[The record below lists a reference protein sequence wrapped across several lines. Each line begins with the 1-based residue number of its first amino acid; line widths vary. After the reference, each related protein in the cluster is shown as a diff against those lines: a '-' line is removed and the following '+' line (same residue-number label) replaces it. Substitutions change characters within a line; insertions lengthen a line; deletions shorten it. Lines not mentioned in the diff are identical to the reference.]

1 MFILALFEVLG
12 LKKSEGD
19 HSLFKHSVYV
29 TKMCF
34 ALYVGGVF
42 IQNLFYLNSFQLQGK
57 L

>member
-12 LKKSEGD
+12 LKKNEGD
-19 HSLFKHSVYV
+19 QSLFKHTVYV
-29 TKMCF
+29 NKMCF

-42 IQNLFYLNSFQLQGK
+42 IQNLFYLNSFQLHGK